1 MIKTDTIVELL
12 SGLYIPLVLAWLVWY
27 TRNKK

>member
-1 MIKTDTIVELL
+1 MIKIDTIVDLL
-12 SGLYIPLVLAWLVWY
+12 SGLYIPIILAWLVWY

>member
-1 MIKTDTIVELL
+1 MIDTVIDLL

-27 TRNKK
+27 TKNHK

>member
-1 MIKTDTIVELL
+1 MINTDTIVDLL
-12 SGLYIPLVLAWLVWY
+12 SGLYIPIILAWLVWY